1 MENNILEQI
10 LATQNEMLA
19 NYNEIKAMQ
28 NEMLTR
34 LDGVEAKLSSRLD
47 VIEGDVKS
55 IKFRL
60 DSLEQNVTDIKT
72 QQIKDSGTI
81 QMLFENS
88 IDITERV
95 TGHDLAFDALQSAL
109 EERNKIDAAF

>member
-1 MENNILEQI
+1 MENEILKQI
-10 LATQNEMLA
+10 LATQNEILA
-19 NYNEIKAMQ
+19 NYSEMKATQ
-28 NEMLTR
+28 NEMLAR
-34 LDGVEAKLSSRLD
+34 LDSVESKVSRLD

-109 EERNKIDAAF
+109 EERNKTDAAF